1 MPSVGD
7 QATDSRALE
16 VLAGGGEMGAL
27 MRALDWAATPL
38 GPVEGWP
45 QALKTCVRL
54 MLTSRQPMW
63 LGWGP
68 ELTFLYNDPYRSIVG
83 GKHPQA
89 LGQPTAVVW
98 REIWADNGPRIQS
111 ALGGDEGTYDEALLL
126 IMERYGYP
134 EETYYTFSYSPIPD
148 DAGRVA
154 GIFCANSDD
163 TRRVISERQ
172 LMLLRE
178 LAAGLA
184 EARTVQDACAL
195 SMRGLETNRHD
206 MPFAVFYLLDSDQR
220 RAVLAGTANIAPGHP
235 AAPAMIALDDQSPWP
250 LAEVVHTAAPCL
262 ISDLE
267 ASFDA

>member
-1 MPSVGD
+1 GTERGIGGRRAMSMVGG
-7 QATDSRALE
+7 QAPDTRAME

-27 MRALDWAATPL
+27 MRAFDWSATPL
-38 GPVEGWP
+38 GPVAGWP

-98 REIWADNGPRIQS
+98 REIWTDIAPRIQS

-126 IMERYGYP
+126 IMERHGYP

-148 DAGRVA
+148 DDGRVA

-163 TRRVISERQ
+163 TRRVIGERQ
-172 LMLLRE
+172 LLLLRE
-178 LAAGLA
+178 LATGLA
-184 EARTVQDACAL
+184 EARTVADACAL
-195 SMRGLETNRHD
+195 SMRGLDTNRHD
-206 MPFAVFYLLDSDQR
+206 VPFAVLYLLDSDQR
-220 RAVLAGTANIAPGHP
+220 RAVLAGTSNIAPGHP
-235 AAPAMIALDDQSPWP
+235 AAPAAITLDDLVGHAVNSVQ
-250 LAEVVHTAAPCL
+250 
-262 ISDLE
+262 
-267 ASFDA
+267 